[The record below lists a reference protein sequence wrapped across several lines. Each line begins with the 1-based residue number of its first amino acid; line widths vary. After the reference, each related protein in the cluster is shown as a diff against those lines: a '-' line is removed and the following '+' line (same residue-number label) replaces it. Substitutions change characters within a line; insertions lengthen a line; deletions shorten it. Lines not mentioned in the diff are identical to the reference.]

1 MTKKSVG
8 GYDFKNECARV
19 ENSTAAIRNSLSR
32 IIDTNPGPQT
42 LYMLTAKMA
51 VEVAN
56 ITDAIKNIKDIG
68 ATAKSERT

>member
-1 MTKKSVG
+1 MTQKALG
-8 GYDFKNECARV
+8 GYEFNQECVRV
-19 ENSTAAIRNSLSR
+19 ENSTAAIRNSLSK

-56 ITDAIKNIKDIG
+56 ITDAINNIKEIG
-68 ATAKSERT
+68 QNQKSTRK